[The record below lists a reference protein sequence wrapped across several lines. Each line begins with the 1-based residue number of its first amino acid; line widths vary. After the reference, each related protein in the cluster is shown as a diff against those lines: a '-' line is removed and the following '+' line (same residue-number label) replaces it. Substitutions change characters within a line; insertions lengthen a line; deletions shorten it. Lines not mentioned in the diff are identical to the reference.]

1 MAGQVA
7 AVEIQLKLRPHGRW
21 PTLAFVSNRLP
32 NDDRAPVDHLRNHLG
47 RLIGVFIVNALS
59 LYFMTWILQG
69 LTLDGWR
76 AAVGAVVILAAVNA
90 VVWPLVARYLA
101 GAILWTAGLLG
112 LVANGLILM
121 LASEIVPVFD
131 VSDLGTAVVASLG
144 MTAMT
149 AIAGQLLALDDDA
162 VWRRRT
168 IRRMVR
174 RLGEPE
180 QTGVPGVLFI
190 QIDGLS
196 ESVLRRALSDGY
208 LPTLAKWIR
217 SGTHHITGWECD
229 LSSQTGA
236 SQAGILHGNNS
247 DMPAF
252 RWYDKEAGKVFTT
265 NRPKDAAEIERGRSD
280 GHGLLADGG
289 VSRSN
294 VFSGDSP
301 DSMLTFSTVTDR
313 GRPSGKGFT
322 YFVASPYALT
332 RLIVLSGAD
341 VAREVAASW
350 RARRRDTE
358 PRLKRGGIYPVL
370 RAATTVMLRDI
381 TVSTLLS
388 DIYRGVPSAYVDFVG
403 YDEVAHHSGIAAHD
417 ALETLYRL
425 DEQFARI
432 ERVIAE
438 APRPYHV
445 VVLSDHGQT
454 QGATFL
460 QRYGTTL
467 PDLVASLVEQGQDV
481 QSPAL
486 SDEGWGN
493 INGVFSD
500 TIRRED
506 SRLSGLVRVIMR
518 RRTTDG
524 EVVLGPAARDDTA
537 TTEASDVVVLAS
549 GNLGLIS
556 FPHIDGRA
564 TIETLAERHP
574 GLIRS
579 LAAHPGVGFVLVRSE
594 TVGSIVMGSNGV
606 HYLDDGRIEGV
617 DPLAPFGPNAAD
629 HVRRTD
635 SFANCPDLLVNSFF
649 DAEIDEGAAFEELI
663 GFHGGLGGKQAEPFL
678 LSPRSFAL
686 PDGPIVG
693 AESIHHILKGWLHAA
708 ADPDAARP
716 WEALAESHASS
727 AFDRLPPGA

>member
-1 MAGQVA
+1 M
-7 AVEIQLKLRPHGRW
+7 PH
-21 PTLAFVSNRLP
+21 
-32 NDDRAPVDHLRNHLG
+32 DDRAPVDHLRNHVG
-47 RLIGVFIVNALS
+47 RLVGVFIVNALS
-59 LYFMTWILQG
+59 LYLMTWILDG

-76 AAVGAVVILAAVNA
+76 AVVLAVVALAAVNA
-90 VVWPLVARYLA
+90 MIWPLVARYLA

-121 LASEIVPVFD
+121 AASEIVPGFN

-144 MTAMT
+144 MTAVT

-174 RLGEPE
+174 RIGEPE
-180 QTGVPGVLFI
+180 ETDVPGVLFI

-208 LPTLAKWIR
+208 LPTLAKWVR
-217 SGTHHITGWECD
+217 SGTHRITGWECD

-236 SQAGILHGNNS
+236 SQAGILHGNNR

-252 RWYDKEAGKVFTT
+252 RWYDKESSKVFTS

-301 DSMLTFSTVTDR
+301 DSMLTFSTVTEE
-313 GRPSGKGFT
+313 GRPSGKAFT
-322 YFVASPYALT
+322 YFVSSPYALT
-332 RLIVLSGAD
+332 RLIVLSAAD
-341 VAREVAASW
+341 VGREIAASW
-350 RARRRDTE
+350 RARRRETE

-381 TVSTLLS
+381 TVSTLLG

-417 ALETLYRL
+417 ALETLFRL

-432 ERVIAE
+432 ERVIEE
-438 APRPYHV
+438 APRPYHI

-467 PDLVASLVEQGQDV
+467 PDFVASLVEAGQKV

-493 INGVFSD
+493 VNGVFSD
-500 TIRRED
+500 TIQHED
-506 SRLSGLVRVIMR
+506 SRTSRLLRVVMR
-518 RRTTDG
+518 RRTNDG
-524 EVVLGPAARDDTA
+524 EVVLGPASRNN
-537 TTEASDVVVLAS
+537 TEATDESEVVVLAS

-556 FPHIDGRA
+556 FPHLAGRV
-564 TIETLAERHP
+564 TLEMLAERHP
-574 GLIRS
+574 TLISR
-579 LAAHPGVGFVLVRSE
+579 LAGHPGVGFVLVRSE
-594 TVGSIVMGSNGV
+594 TFGSIVMGNAGV
-606 HYLDDGRIEGV
+606 HYLDDGHVEGI

-649 DAEIDEGAAFEELI
+649 DAEVDEGAAFEELI

-678 LSPRSFAL
+678 LSPHSFVL

-708 ADPDAARP
+708 AEPEAARP
-716 WEALAESHASS
+716 WEAQARPEASS
-727 AFDRLPPGA
+727 AFDHLPTGV

>member
-1 MAGQVA
+1 MN
-7 AVEIQLKLRPHGRW
+7 H
-21 PTLAFVSNRLP
+21 RLP
-32 NDDRAPVDHLRNHLG
+32 PDDRDPVDHLRNHIG
-47 RLIGVFIVNALS
+47 RLVAVFVVNGLS
-59 LYFMTWILQG
+59 LYLVTWILPG
-69 LTLDGWR
+69 MTVEGWK
-76 AAVGAVVILAAVNA
+76 AAVGAVVVLAAINSVI
-90 VVWPLVARYLA
+90 WPLVARYLG
-101 GAILWTAGLLG
+101 GAILWTAGMLG

-121 LASEIVPVFD
+121 LASDVVPGFA
-131 VSDLGTAVVASLG
+131 VSDLVTAVWASLG
-144 MTAMT
+144 MTAIT

-162 VWRRRT
+162 VWMRRT

-174 RLGEPE
+174 RIGEPE
-180 QTGVPGVLFI
+180 VTEVPGMLFI

-196 ESVLRRALSDGY
+196 ETVLRRALSDGY
-208 LPTLAKWIR
+208 LPTLAKWVR
-217 SGTHHITGWECD
+217 SGSHRIASWECD

-236 SQAGILHGNNS
+236 SQAGILHGDNS

-252 RWYDKEAGKVFTT
+252 RWFDKKTGKVFTS

-313 GRPSGKGFT
+313 SRPSGKGFT
-322 YFVASPYALT
+322 YFVSSPYALT
-332 RLIVLSGAD
+332 RLIVLSVAD
-341 VAREVAASW
+341 VGREIAASW
-350 RARRRDTE
+350 RVRRRKME
-358 PRLKRGGIYPVL
+358 PRLKRGGIYPIL

-417 ALETLYRL
+417 ALETLFRL
-425 DEQFARI
+425 DQQFGRI
-432 ERVIAE
+432 EQVIAE

-467 PDLVASLVEQGQDV
+467 PDLVASLVEQGQEV

-493 INGVFSD
+493 VNGVLSD
-500 TIRRED
+500 TIQRED
-506 SRLSGLVRVIMR
+506 SRLSGLLRVVTR
-518 RRTTDG
+518 GRTTDG
-524 EVVLGPAARDDTA
+524 EVVLGPASRTDTA
-537 TTEASDVVVLAS
+537 PGEASDVVVLAS

-556 FPHIDGRA
+556 FPHINGRA
-564 TIETLAERHP
+564 TIETVAERHP
-574 GLIRS
+574 GLVRS
-579 LAAHPGVGFVLVRSE
+579 LAVHPGIGFILMRSE
-594 TVGSIVMGSNGV
+594 TVGSIVIGRRGV

-617 DPLAPFGPNAAD
+617 DPLTPFGPHAAD
-629 HVRRTD
+629 HIRRTD

-649 DAEIDEGAAFEELI
+649 DTEADEGAAFEELI

-678 LSPRSFAL
+678 LAPRSFAL
-686 PDGPIVG
+686 PNGPIVG
-693 AESIHHILKGWLHAA
+693 AESIHGILKDWMRTASA
-708 ADPDAARP
+708 PDAAPP
-716 WEALAESHASS
+716 WEVPQEAPVISV
-727 AFDRLPPGA
+727 FDRLPSDG